1 MDTSYKSPA
10 STSERTNISDTIE
23 SHLKKIDKQISTKL
37 AMQTTKL
44 NTKIEKIE
52 DEMKDFKN
60 ATLEEIANLNSKF
73 QSINIGKILESFKA
87 DIKKEINDEIS
98 RPLEYE
104 LKENFK
110 SMSLLD
116 QQIKVQSWNI
126 ESSFKEFNCR
136 FEVHREKICKIE
148 NIATEFAKEVNQIVM
163 NEIEQIKKYMKK
175 VKEKIKKVY
184 WNFSF
189 EKDDLIKDM
198 KDKDLER
205 EQEHNNAVQN
215 IVRYK
220 QEIEKITK
228 GLGSQSNLQ
237 MQRLDIT
244 ISQFQSQMENLKCE
258 LLISQ
263 RECYEDARNELTK
276 IFKKDFIAIE
286 DKLRWLP
293 SNMQDISNMT
303 PIEARLYT
311 IETRIKNEENNRI
324 VHMNDMIKGMKNI
337 EISGSYIKTQ
347 GRKHREKN
355 RIEFQ
360 SARSVTPV
368 PITTKVCKSPGGMR
382 LLTSNSN
389 HRIMR
394 KIENLDG
401 SISLAKT
408 KAM

>member
-1 MDTSYKSPA
+1 MDNSFKP
-10 STSERTNISDTIE
+10 STSERINISETIE

-73 QSINIGKILESFKA
+73 QSLNIEKILESFKI

-110 SMSLLD
+110 TMNLLD

-148 NIATEFAKEVNQIVM
+148 NIATEFAKEANQIVI

-175 VKEKIKKVY
+175 AKEKIKKVY

-189 EKDDLIKDM
+189 EKDDLIKEM

-205 EQEHNNAVQN
+205 EVEHNNAVQN
-215 IVRYK
+215 IVKYK
-220 QEIEKITK
+220 QDIEKITK
-228 GLGSQSNLQ
+228 GLGTQSNLQ

-258 LLISQ
+258 VLISQ
-263 RECYEDARNELTK
+263 RECYEDAKNELIK
-276 IFKKDFIAIE
+276 IFKKDFMTIE

-324 VHMNDMIKGMKNI
+324 VHMNDMIKGIRNV

-347 GRKHREKN
+347 GKKHREKS

-368 PITTKVCKSPGGMR
+368 PAATKICKSPGGMR

-408 KAM
+408 KAL